1 MSDNETG
8 AAAVEFRSVTKVF
21 KTGKQQHIALD
32 GIDLRIE
39 RGEIF
44 GVIGYSG
51 AGKSTLVRLINALEK
66 PTDGTVLIS
75 GDPITGVPESRV
87 RHLRRDIGM
96 IFQQFNLFRSRT
108 AAGNIEYPLKVA
120 GWPRARRKARVAEL
134 LEFVGLS
141 DKARSYPDQLSG
153 GQKQRVGIARALA
166 TSPSLLLADEA
177 TSALDPET
185 TGEVLRLLKKIN
197 RELGVTIVVI
207 THEMDVIRA
216 VADRVAVLAAGRIVE
231 LADTFDVF
239 SAPMATPT
247 RSFVETVLHNRPTT
261 GELERLGER
270 HPGRLVTVDID
281 DERGIGAELAA
292 AVTAG
297 VSFEVVFGGVSTLQ
311 DKTFGSLTLA
321 LNGPDQEVSRFAER
335 LAAHDAAARG
345 AEALI
350 AAAPVVAE
358 IADSPAAEGVLSAGV
373 PAAGET
379 PTRAAELEP
388 AGHAVAAVGA
398 SDAGVVAD
406 SVSAETDSSSRSVA
420 QEPTRTLLGGT
431 APQRAAAGRGE
442 PAAPIAGDTRTVDSA
457 AEGAQSEV
465 QEGAVPR
472 PAGEVRS
479 A

>member
-1 MSDNETG
+1 MSQTE

-21 KTGKQQHIALD
+21 RSGKQRHTALD

-66 PTDGTVLIS
+66 PTEGTILIS

-87 RHLRRDIGM
+87 RQLRRDIGM
-96 IFQQFNLFRSRT
+96 VFQQFNLFRSRT

-216 VADRVAVLAAGRIVE
+216 VADRVAVLAEGRIVE
-231 LADTFDVF
+231 LASTFDVF
-239 SAPMATPT
+239 SAPAAPPT
-247 RSFVETVLHNRPTT
+247 RSFVETVLHNRPTDE
-261 GELERLGER
+261 ELRRLGER
-270 HPGRLVTVDID
+270 HPGTLVTVPITD
-281 DERGIGAELAA
+281 DNTLGAELTAA
-292 AVTAG
+292 AAAG
-297 VSFEVVFGGVSTLQ
+297 VGFEIVFGGVSALQ

-321 LNGPDQEVSRFAER
+321 LTGPEDAVRRVAER
-335 LAAHDAAARG
+335 LVAG
-345 AEALI
+345 
-350 AAAPVVAE
+350 PVVSAVE
-358 IADSPAAEGVLSAGV
+358 AD
-373 PAAGET
+373 
-379 PTRAAELEP
+379 R
-388 AGHAVAAVGA
+388 
-398 SDAGVVAD
+398 
-406 SVSAETDSSSRSVA
+406 
-420 QEPTRTLLGGT
+420 
-431 APQRAAAGRGE
+431 
-442 PAAPIAGDTRTVDSA
+442 
-457 AEGAQSEV
+457 
-465 QEGAVPR
+465 
-472 PAGEVRS
+472 RS

>member
-1 MSDNETG
+1 MSEV
-8 AAAVEFRSVTKVF
+8 AAVEFRAVTKVF
-21 KTGKQQHIALD
+21 RTGKQRHTALD

-39 RGEIF
+39 KGEIF

-87 RHLRRDIGM
+87 RQLRRDIGM

-197 RELGVTIVVI
+197 RELGVTIIVI
-207 THEMDVIRA
+207 THEMDVIRE
-216 VADRVAVLAAGRIVE
+216 VADRVAVLAEGRIVE
-231 LADTFDVF
+231 LASTFDVF
-239 SAPMATPT
+239 AAPTAAPT
-247 RSFVETVLHNRPTT
+247 RSFVETVLHNRPTAE
-261 GELERLGER
+261 ELDRLGER
-270 HPGRLVTVDID
+270 HAGHLVTVAVD
-281 DERGIGAELAA
+281 DENGIGPALTA
-292 AVTAG
+292 AVAEG
-297 VSFEVVFGGVSTLQ
+297 VSVEIVFGGVSALQ

-321 LNGPDQEVSRFAER
+321 LTGPDDAVRRVARQ
-335 LAAHDAAARG
+335 LGDAAAPTSARDRG
-345 AEALI
+345 AADDAGV
-350 AAAPVVAE
+350 AAEPAE
-358 IADSPAAEGVLSAGV
+358 PAAEVVATSAGTE
-373 PAAGET
+373 AA
-379 PTRAAELEP
+379 
-388 AGHAVAAVGA
+388 
-398 SDAGVVAD
+398 
-406 SVSAETDSSSRSVA
+406 SASSR
-420 QEPTRTLLGGT
+420 
-431 APQRAAAGRGE
+431 
-442 PAAPIAGDTRTVDSA
+442 GDR
-457 AEGAQSEV
+457 
-465 QEGAVPR
+465 
-472 PAGEVRS
+472 RS